1 MHKRLYIPGP
11 VEVSPEVLEKMS
23 TPMIGHRTKDAS
35 ALQQSISEKL
45 QKVMQTKN
53 TIVLSTSS
61 GSGLMEGAV
70 RSFTKT
76 RAAVFSIGAFG
87 KRWHK
92 MCTSNGIAADIFES
106 ELGQITTPEMLEAAL
121 STGKYDL
128 ITITQNE
135 TSTGIHNPM
144 AKLAEVYKKYPDVIV
159 CVDAVSSMGGDLIPV
174 DELGIDVCITS
185 SQKCLGLPP
194 GLAIASVSDR
204 AIEKAKTIENRG
216 LYFDYVELVKF
227 VKEKPY
233 QYPSTPSESHMFALD
248 YQLDR
253 ILEEGIE
260 NRYKRHCE
268 MAEIVRDWARK
279 NCELYSDP
287 DNLSVTVTC
296 ITNTTGLV
304 FADIN
309 KAMGERGYLM
319 SNGYGPLKDKT
330 FRIAHMADT
339 TVDDIKTMLK
349 DLDEVLAELKANA

>member
-106 ELGQITTPEMLEAAL
+106 ELGQITTPEMLDEAL

-296 ITNTTGLV
+296 ITNTTGLA

-339 TVDDIKTMLK
+339 TVDDIKAMLK
-349 DLDEVLAELKANA
+349 DLDEVLAELKTKA